1 MSIRVAIVE
10 DDARLR
16 RVLLEW
22 LRKDAGIEVMCAYPN
37 AEQALADLPLKP
49 VDVLLCDINLPG
61 ASGIE
66 CVRELK
72 PLLPKTNFVMLTVY
86 MDAEL
91 IFEALKAGATGYLL
105 KRTSRAELLSAIRSV
120 HEGGSPMSD
129 SIARLVVNAFR
140 SALVKSPEL
149 EQLTSREM
157 DVLRL
162 LAQGLLYKQISDELS
177 VSYHTVHTLIRRIY
191 DKLQVHTRRQAV
203 ERFQE
208 LGRPLSTQL
217 PS

>member
-1 MSIRVAIVE
+1 MSIRVSIVE

-16 RVLLEW
+16 RILLEW
-22 LRKDAGIEVMCAYPN
+22 LRKDEEIEVVRAYPN

-61 ASGIE
+61 ANGIE

-72 PLLPKTNFVMLTVY
+72 PLLPATNFVMLTVY

-91 IFEALKAGATGYLL
+91 IFEALKVGATGYLL
-105 KRTSRAELLSAIRSV
+105 KRTTREELLSAIRSV

-140 SALVKSPEL
+140 SAPAKSPEL
-149 EQLTSREM
+149 EQLTPREM
-157 DVLRL
+157 EVLRL
-162 LAQGLLYKQISDELS
+162 LARGLLYKQISNELS

-191 DKLQVHTRRQAV
+191 DKLQVHSRRQAV

-208 LGRPLSTQL
+208 LGRPL